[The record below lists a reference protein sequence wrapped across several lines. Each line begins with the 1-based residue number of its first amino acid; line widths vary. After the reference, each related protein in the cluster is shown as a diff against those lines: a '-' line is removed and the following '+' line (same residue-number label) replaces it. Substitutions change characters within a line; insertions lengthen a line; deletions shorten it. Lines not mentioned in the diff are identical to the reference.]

1 MTQMTRINADF
12 IKEEASKQGFA
23 LCGIAKAEPLS
34 VEKERFKK
42 ALIQNLHANK
52 EYLERDIDKRFQPEL
67 QLTNCK
73 SVIVCAFNYN
83 TQISNPK
90 SQISNLKSQVSNLES
105 HISNLT
111 SQISKYAQMRDYH
124 VFMKEKLEAL
134 ARSLQDKYGSF
145 NYKITVDSS
154 AISEKAWAVQAGI
167 GYFGKN
173 CIIQTTFGSFVYL
186 GCLLIDVEVDSYDS
200 PNLSN
205 CGDCGRC
212 IAGCPASAIV
222 APYQVDSNLCISNI
236 NLNKNETNFKK
247 IAKYGWLVGCDECQN
262 VCPNNANAPVN
273 EEAISLRASFVEKQE
288 EVLANLTPESF
299 EQYFKDTAI
308 YKLKYEGFKSRIVDF
323 N

>member
-1 MTQMTRINADF
+1 MTQMIRINANL
-12 IKEEASKQGFA
+12 IKNEALKQGFA
-23 LCGIAKAEPLS
+23 LCGIAKAELLS
-34 VEKERFKK
+34 IEKERFEK
-42 ALIQNLHANK
+42 ALTQNLHANK
-52 EYLERDIDKRFQPEL
+52 EYLERDVDKRFHPEL
-67 QLTNCK
+67 LLTNCK
-73 SVIVCAFNYN
+73 SVIVCGFNYN
-83 TQISNPK
+83 TQNLK
-90 SQISNLKSQVSNLES
+90 SQISNLKSQ
-105 HISNLT
+105 IS
-111 SQISKYAQMRDYH
+111 QYAQIKDYH

-134 ARSLQDKYGSF
+134 ARSLQDEYGF
-145 NYKITVDSS
+145 INYKITVDSS